1 VRPYDLMLLLR
12 TDVEDHKAFLDDVQ
26 ALVNTLG
33 GEVAKVDVWGKRR
46 LAYPVEKE
54 QEGFYAIFNMKLDPA
69 QVVELDRVLKLR
81 PQVLR
86 HMVIRLD
93 E

>member
-1 VRPYDLMLLLR
+1 VRPYDMMLLLR
-12 TDVEDHKAFLDDVQ
+12 ADVEDHKTLLEELQ
-26 ALVNTLG
+26 ALVASLG

-46 LAYPVEKE
+46 LAYLVEKE
-54 QEGFYAIFNMKLDPA
+54 QEGFYAVFNMKIDPA

>member
-1 VRPYDLMLLLR
+1 MRPYDMMLLLR
-12 TDVEDHKAFLDDVQ
+12 ADVEDHKTLLEELQ
-26 ALVNTLG
+26 ALVASLG

-46 LAYPVEKE
+46 LAYLVEKE
-54 QEGFYAIFNMKLDPA
+54 QEGFYAVFNMKIDPA

>member
-1 VRPYDLMLLLR
+1 MRPYDMMLLLR
-12 TDVEDHKAFLDDVQ
+12 TDVEDHKTLLEELQ
-26 ALVNTLG
+26 ALVASLG
-33 GEVAKVDVWGKRR
+33 GEVGKVDVWGKRR
-46 LAYPVEKE
+46 LAYLVEKE
-54 QEGFYAIFNMKLDPA
+54 QEGFYAVFNMKIDPA

>member
-1 VRPYDLMLLLR
+1 MRPYDMMLLLR
-12 TDVEDHKAFLDDVQ
+12 TDVEDHKTLLEELQ
-26 ALVNTLG
+26 ALVVTLG

-46 LAYPVEKE
+46 LAYLVEKE
-54 QEGFYAIFNMKLDPA
+54 QEGFYAVFNMKLDPA

>member
-26 ALVNTLG
+26 ALIGTLG

-54 QEGFYAIFNMKLDPA
+54 QEGYYAIFNMKLDPA

>member
-1 VRPYDLMLLLR
+1 MLLLR

>member
-1 VRPYDLMLLLR
+1 MRPYDLMLLLR

-46 LAYPVEKE
+46 LAYPVENE